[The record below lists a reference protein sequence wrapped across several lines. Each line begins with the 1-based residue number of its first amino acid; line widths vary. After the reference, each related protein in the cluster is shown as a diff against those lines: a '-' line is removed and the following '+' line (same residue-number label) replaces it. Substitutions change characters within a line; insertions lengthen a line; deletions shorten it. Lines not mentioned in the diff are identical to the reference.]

1 MKSRI
6 VIVFLVTLM
15 LLPTMLAQAA
25 PQETLYSYRVL
36 PQPLPSAESVM
47 ETFFGE
53 EGTKLEKIDDTHY
66 SSTDG
71 SYTFSWQTEYGAFA
85 MDKPGDIARD
95 YRIEGVPWSYANPPA
110 STEPGKYT
118 ATEAA
123 ELGLAFLQ
131 AEMGIDVS
139 FLQPASITPCEPDK
153 ERSHIYNIIY
163 RYYLDGMEVTAFPGE
178 IQIVL
183 YVSDNGVDAVTYG
196 RAVQFERIEEVDAST
211 ILSIDEIEY
220 ISMLQDVVP
229 VLTYHPIP
237 QEDGDE
243 ILVPAWRYTI
253 GDSYSVYDAVSGEP
267 LRATW

>member
-123 ELGLAFLQ
+123 EVGLAFLQ
-131 AEMGIDVS
+131 DEMG
-139 FLQPASITPCEPDK
+139 ITPCEPDK

-220 ISMLQDVVP
+220 IAMLQDVVP